1 MSDAM
6 FSALADKAR
15 EYVSGL
21 HKTANEYRQASGN
34 MGTKDLD
41 AWVDAST
48 DPEIVRTR
56 DQLAKAAAVI
66 KEKTA
71 ELREKAKEALM
82 PEGTNSDELSKKFK
96 ADKTEAKTFLNGAI
110 NALKGLGAP
119 DEVIDEL
126 QQYLEQLPNVS
137 GSTAVGL
144 TSSGKSPEELAAVRT
159 WARENGH
166 EVSDKGRVP
175 KEILEAWDKRHDA
188 TADVA

>member
-1 MSDAM
+1 MSETM

-15 EYVSGL
+15 EYVSSL

-34 MGTKDLD
+34 VGTKDLD
-41 AWVDAST
+41 AWVDSST
-48 DPEIVRTR
+48 DPEIVKVRE
-56 DQLAKAAAVI
+56 QLAKAAAVI
-66 KEKTA
+66 KEKTT
-71 ELREKAKEALM
+71 ELRDKAKAALQ
-82 PEGTNSDELSKKFK
+82 PEGIDSDELSKKFK
-96 ADKTEAKTFLNGAI
+96 ADKTEAKVFLNGAI

-126 QQYLEQLPNVS
+126 AQFLEQLPNVS
-137 GSTAVGL
+137 GSTAAGL

-175 KEILEAWDKRHDA
+175 KEILEAWDKRHEA
-188 TADVA
+188 VSESE

>member
-21 HKTANEYRQASGN
+21 HKTANEYRQVSGN
-34 MGTKDLD
+34 VGTKDLD

-48 DPEIVRTR
+48 DEVIVKTR

-71 ELREKAKEALM
+71 ELRELARNALV
-82 PEGTNSDELSKKFK
+82 PDGVNSDDLSKKFK
-96 ADKTEAKTFLNGAI
+96 ADKTEAKVFLNGAI

-119 DEVIDEL
+119 EEVIDEL
-126 QQYLEQLPNVS
+126 VQYLEQLPNVS
-137 GSTAVGL
+137 GSTAAGL
-144 TSSGKSPEELAAVRT
+144 TSSGKSPEELAAVRE
-159 WARENGH
+159 WAREQGH

-175 KEILEAWDKRHDA
+175 KDILEAWDKRHDVEKA
-188 TADVA
+188 VA